1 MYKPTIKMLKCNVF
15 CLTLCV
21 ASGILLCVAAAEEQK
36 CSINVTEANSSME
49 SITLRLTTAGQDC
62 NFTVLSVDSSSGV
75 THCVEELEENS
86 TFQCQVVSLEPG
98 TSYTLDIM
106 STTDEQRANVTQQT
120 SPSTVSGL
128 QVSETSD
135 SLGVSWQPGPG
146 RTERFRLLLTDPVG
160 VVRNLTLESTTKNY
174 IVTDLVPGRVY
185 NITMVTE
192 AGGRQST
199 TSRQIQTGKDSVMI
213 WDSLEWTLLR

>member
-1 MYKPTIKMLKCNVF
+1 MLLCFEFHQNIWSQQSLHIIYNVI
-15 CLTLCV
+15 LTHYII
-21 ASGILLCVAAAEEQK
+21 SFQCVAAAEEQK

-120 SPSTVSGL
+120 SKLGFCWGL
-128 QVSETSD
+128 YVE
-135 SLGVSWQPGPG
+135 GN
-146 RTERFRLLLTDPVG
+146 RL
-160 VVRNLTLESTTKNY
+160 
-174 IVTDLVPGRVY
+174 
-185 NITMVTE
+185 
-192 AGGRQST
+192 
-199 TSRQIQTGKDSVMI
+199 
-213 WDSLEWTLLR
+213 